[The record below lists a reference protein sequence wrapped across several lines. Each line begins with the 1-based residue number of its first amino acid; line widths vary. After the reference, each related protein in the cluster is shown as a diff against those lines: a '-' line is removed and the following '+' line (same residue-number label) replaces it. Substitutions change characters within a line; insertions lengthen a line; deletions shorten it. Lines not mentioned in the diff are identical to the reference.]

1 MPRFAASRYD
11 SIVNVELSTRSAFV
25 PANLRRNARILI
37 VSDVRLFSEA
47 LGLRLGQHPGM
58 SVVAVVAGDAA
69 LAAAADS
76 KPDIVLL
83 DVGELGGLAI
93 AQDLRERHPEL
104 RIVAIGA
111 PASAGAALTAA
122 CQTIVGVVPREGS
135 VDDVVELLE
144 RLAAPA
150 IHSIDEERKIGES
163 SQTAGAGAKDAL
175 TAREHEILALIERG
189 LSNKEIAR
197 RLRIELGTVK
207 NHVHNVLQKLQVRGR
222 GEAAHSMRKRSS
234 THDGGALLTPTDKI
248 PFVLA
253 AK

>member
-1 MPRFAASRYD
+1 MCSSD
-11 SIVNVELSTRSAFV
+11 LMSI
-25 PANLRRNARILI
+25 
-37 VSDVRLFSEA
+37 
-47 LGLRLGQHPGM
+47 
-58 SVVAVVAGDAA
+58 VAVVAGDAA
-69 LAAAADS
+69 LAAATDS

-144 RLAAPA
+144 QLATPA
-150 IHSIDEERKIGES
+150 IHSIDERGKIGES
-163 SQTAGAGAKDAL
+163 PQTAGAKDAL

-234 THDGGALLTPTDKI
+234 THDGGALLTPTDKV